1 MVSKLTPLDI
11 DEVNKLG
18 ILLNPKFIKLFHIE
32 SLSSNENILVYKEN
46 NKILG
51 FIHYYINYEIADLLN
66 IIVKE
71 EYRSKMIGTILM
83 DYMITSLPKTVQK
96 IMLEVDET
104 NIPAIKFYY
113 NFNFEEISRRKNY
126 YNGKDAI
133 IMERKLL

>member
-1 MVSKLTPLDI
+1 MVDKLSPLDI

-18 ILLNPKFIKLFHIE
+18 SLLNPKFKKAFHIE
-32 SLSSNENILVYKEN
+32 TLNSNEYILVYKED

-51 FIHYYINYEIADLLN
+51 FIHYYINYEIVDLLN

-71 EYRSKMIGTILM
+71 EYRNKMIGTILM

-104 NIPAIKFYY
+104 NFPAIKFYY
-113 NFNFEEISRRKNY
+113 NFNFEEISRRTHY
-126 YNGKDAI
+126 YNGNDAI

>member
-1 MVSKLTPLDI
+1 MVDKLTPQDI

-18 ILLNPKFIKLFHIE
+18 SLLNPKFKKVFHIE
-32 SLSSNENILVYKEN
+32 SLNSNEHILVYKEE

-51 FIHYYINYEIADLLN
+51 FIHYCINYEIVDLLN

-71 EYRSKMIGTILM
+71 EYQNKMIGTILM
-83 DYMITSLPKTVQK
+83 DYAITSLPKTVQK

-104 NIPAIKFYY
+104 NYTAIKFYY
-113 NFNFEEISRRKNY
+113 SFNFEEISRRTHY
-126 YNGKDAI
+126 YHENDAI